1 MADIS
6 KITSSNGTTYDI
18 KDATAR
24 DSISQR
30 VRNDL
35 FTGDLDDLTT
45 TTVCYCGNSATNT
58 PDGGGGLLIVS
69 GFSSTSM
76 QLFAKNAA
84 SPTVFARSRVNGAWR
99 AWTQV

>member
-1 MADIS
+1 MPNCTQ
-6 KITSSNGTTYDI
+6 ITDSNGNTRDI
-18 KDATAR
+18 CDQYAR

-30 VRNDL
+30 VRNEL
-35 FTGDLDDLTT
+35 FIGDLDDLTT
-45 TTVCYCGNSATNT
+45 TTVCYCGNAATNT

-69 GFSSTSM
+69 GISTTSM
-76 QLFAKNAA
+76 QLFAKNAP